1 MRTYLGYITIFLL
14 VPVLTL
20 FIFLSY
26 QEWSSAE
33 SPYRVLDER
42 IPIDS
47 IELAQ
52 TSYMTAANGKVI
64 SELSDGGKR
73 TYLKLE
79 DIPLFLENLFI
90 VSEDQKFYEHGG
102 VDLSGISRA
111 LLINSQHDAIEQG
124 GSTITQQL
132 ARNVYLNHDRTYNRK
147 LSELLYAYQ
156 LERKKSKPEIMELYL
171 NAIYFSNGAYGIEA
185 ASQLYFSKPTQAL
198 SKAELAFLAAIPNNP
213 VHYNPLEHFDA
224 TKNRQERLLKQM
236 VAEGELERDEY
247 DRLIKSTIRL
257 NLSTTV
263 ELYPDYV
270 TYVHQELK
278 NLVASSEG
286 LSKPLQSSDE
296 AVRQQAEAELGKKVE
311 KLLHSGVTI
320 HTALD
325 TKLQTQSKTALQA
338 NIGGNDIE
346 GAIVVIQHH
355 THELVSLI
363 GGKDYK
369 KNSFNR
375 AYQSYRQPGSAIKPL
390 LDYAPYIEETGAD
403 INQLVSG
410 ASYCSN
416 SYCPRNYSGD
426 SYGMVTLRTAFAQSY
441 NTPAI
446 RLFEKTGIKK
456 SFSYLDAFDFKR
468 ITMKDHH
475 ISSAIGGF
483 EYGMSPLELT
493 NAYTSFED
501 GHYQPARAIMKVTDQ
516 DGKILYSWKDKPR
529 EVWSEN
535 TVSKMRKLLHEVT
548 VTGTG
553 RKAYFP
559 TAYIGG
565 KTGTTNDVKDM
576 WFVGQTANYTTG
588 VWIGKDRPA
597 NLQAMYARSPHM
609 LIWKDISQTAEQ

>member
-1 MRTYLGYITIFLL
+1 MRKCLGYITISLL
-14 VPVLTL
+14 VPVLIL

-26 QEWSSAE
+26 QEWSLAQ
-33 SPYRVLDER
+33 SPYHVLDER
-42 IPIDS
+42 IPMDS
-47 IELAQ
+47 VELSQ
-52 TSYMTAANGKVI
+52 TSYMKAANGKVI
-64 SELSDGGKR
+64 SEISTGEKR

-90 VSEDQKFYEHGG
+90 VTEDQKFYDHAGI
-102 VDLSGISRA
+102 DLSGISRA
-111 LLINSQHDAIEQG
+111 LLINSQNKTIEQG

-132 ARNVYLNHDRTYNRK
+132 ARNAYLSHDRTYNRK
-147 LSELLYAYQ
+147 LSEILYAYQ

-185 ASQLYFSKPTQAL
+185 ASQYYFSKPTGEL

-213 VHYNPLEHFDA
+213 ENYNPLKHFDE
-224 TKNRQERLLKQM
+224 TKKRQERLLKQM
-236 VAEGELERDEY
+236 VAEGDLEQTEY
-247 DRLIKSTIRL
+247 EKLINTTIKL
-257 NLSTTV
+257 DLSTSV
-263 ELYPDYV
+263 DLYPDYV
-270 TYVHQELK
+270 AYVHQELK

-286 LSKPLQSSDE
+286 LTKSLQSPD
-296 AVRQQAEAELGKKVE
+296 VDIRQQAEVELNKKVE
-311 KLLHSGVTI
+311 KLLNSGVTI

-325 TKLQTQSKTALQA
+325 TKLQTQSKTAVQSK
-338 NIGGNDIE
+338 IGVNDIE
-346 GAIVVIQHH
+346 GALVVIQHH

-416 SYCPRNYSGD
+416 SYCPKNYSGD
-426 SYGMVTLRTAFAQSY
+426 SYGMVSLRTAFAQSY

-446 RLFEKTGIKK
+446 RLFEKTGMET
-456 SFSYLDAFDFKR
+456 SFKYLEAFDFKKVSK
-468 ITMKDHH
+468 KDHH
-475 ISSAIGGF
+475 TSSAIGGF

-493 NAYTSFED
+493 NAYTSFND
-501 GHYQPARAIMKVTDQ
+501 GNYQPARAIIKVTDQ
-516 DGKILYSWKDKPR
+516 KGEVLYKWNDNSKEIWNK
-529 EVWSEN
+529 S
-535 TVSKMRKLLHEVT
+535 TVAKMRQLLHET
-548 VTGTG
+548 TLSGTA

-559 TAYIGG
+559 TDYIGG

-576 WFVGQTANYTTG
+576 WFVGLTANYTTG
-588 VWIGKDRPA
+588 VWIGRDKPS
-597 NLQAMYARSPHM
+597 NLQSIYSHTPHV
-609 LIWKDISQTAEQ
+609 LIWKDISQTAE

>member
-14 VPVLTL
+14 IPVFIL

-26 QEWSSAE
+26 QEWSLAQ
-33 SPYRVLDER
+33 SPYHVLDER
-42 IPIDS
+42 IPIES

-52 TSYMTAANGKVI
+52 NSYMKAANGKVI
-64 SELSDGGKR
+64 SEISTGEKR

-90 VSEDQKFYEHGG
+90 VTEDQKFYDHAG

-111 LLINSQHDAIEQG
+111 LLINSQNKTIEQG

-132 ARNVYLNHDRTYNRK
+132 ARNVYLSHDRTYNRK
-147 LSELLYAYQ
+147 LSELIYAYQ
-156 LERKKSKPEIMELYL
+156 IERKKSKPEIMELYL

-185 ASQLYFSKPTQAL
+185 ASQYFFSKPTGEL

-213 VHYNPLEHFDA
+213 ENYNPLKHFDA
-224 TKNRQERLLKQM
+224 TKKRQERLLKQM
-236 VAEGELERDEY
+236 VAEGDLEQAEY
-247 DRLIKSTIRL
+247 EKLIKSTIKL
-257 NLSTTV
+257 DLSTPV
-263 ELYPDYV
+263 DLYPDYV
-270 TYVHQELK
+270 TYVHQELN

-286 LSKPLQSSDE
+286 LDKSLQSPE
-296 AVRQQAEAELGKKVE
+296 VAIRKKAEAELDKKVK
-311 KLLHSGVTI
+311 KLLNSGVTI

-325 TKLQTQSKTALQA
+325 TKLQSQSKTAVQA
-338 NIGGNDIE
+338 KIGVNDIE
-346 GAIVVIQHH
+346 GALVVIQHH

-375 AYQSYRQPGSAIKPL
+375 GYQSYRQPGSAIKPL
-390 LDYAPYIEETGAD
+390 LDYAPYLEETDAD

-416 SYCPRNYSGD
+416 SYCPKNYSGD

-446 RLFEKTGIKK
+446 RIFKKTGVET
-456 SFSYLDAFDFKR
+456 SFKYLDAFDFKKVSK
-468 ITMKDHH
+468 KDHH
-475 ISSAIGGF
+475 TSSAIGGF

-493 NAYTSFED
+493 NAYTSFND
-501 GHYQPARAIMKVTDQ
+501 GNYQPARAIIKVTDQ
-516 DGKILYSWKDKPR
+516 EGKVLYKWKDPSK
-529 EVWSEN
+529 EIWSKS
-535 TVSKMRKLLHEVT
+535 TVAKMRQLLHET
-548 VTGTG
+548 IISGTA

-559 TAYIGG
+559 TEYVGG

-576 WFVGQTANYTTG
+576 WFVGLTANYTTG
-588 VWIGKDRPA
+588 VWIGRDNPST
-597 NLQAMYARSPHM
+597 LQSIYSHAPHV
-609 LIWKDISQTAEQ
+609 LIWKDISQTAE